1 LPGKK
6 AKKQS
11 SAEKVKFTKKDAKLL
26 PKFSL
31 FFFDRPKFTALLML
45 LILAFGVISYTTL
58 LKREGFPSIN
68 FPVASINGTYIGNAE
83 TVDSK
88 VAKPIAETAMKQNGV
103 ASVQSQSF
111 DNFFNVFIQYEETV
125 NAQEAAKQLE
135 SELQKNNVLPEQAT
149 VTVSAPYFSPAG
161 IQLEPVDIGIS
172 VYGKSGQPTA
182 DLLLAAESFTKS
194 LNEKNLDT
202 VEKAFVINPFN
213 TAINPFTGQSQVIQ
227 KTFDA
232 YGQRESGMNELYPS
246 VLVGV
251 SKKTDADLLKFDSQV
266 NEAVSEIASTQ
277 KDNSVG
283 FVVSASYAP
292 EIKSNIA
299 ELQRELLIAL
309 LAVLLVGA
317 LVIALRAS
325 LITVFA
331 LIIIIFA
338 VIGLLYLLGFTLN
351 VITLFALIL
360 SLALIVDDTIIM
372 VEAIDAQRKKQ
383 KDARKA
389 VSEATR
395 KISRAMLSATFVAV
409 LSFVPLLFVG
419 GILGTFIRAIP
430 ATVISALLISLLVSL
445 IFIPFFA
452 KFLLLNKKS
461 MGEKGVKEVA
471 AGIEQKL
478 AKFIAK
484 PMLWA
489 KGSYKKLTAVGM
501 AAIFVGVLF
510 IGAGGYFGT
519 KVAFNIFPSSK
530 DANNMQVTLSFAPG
544 TNLQTAEQ
552 LTNQATELVYKTLGE
567 NLEYS
572 SLYNTGSTRDATLSI
587 KLISYSKRDIRS
599 PQLVDKVQKELDSGL
614 PQVQSKVVQ
623 LDAGPPA
630 QPFTVVVVDDNREA
644 SFKLANDIAAF
655 FETLTVT
662 RPDGTTATVT
672 NVNPPNPN
680 TFVRSDG
687 NLRVPVSAEFDA
699 SDTTRLFNLAE
710 EAINNEFTPE
720 KVESYGLDKDA
731 IQFDLGQEAENQ
743 ESFAVLGIAFPL
755 ILLSIYILL
764 AIQFRSLLQPI
775 LIFFAIPFSF
785 FGITLSL
792 YLTDNPFS
800 FFAMLGF
807 FALIGLSIK
816 NTILLTDYA
825 NQARKSGMGPVDA
838 IVEGL
843 QERFRPLIATSLTAV
858 VAITPLAI
866 LSPFWQGLAVL
877 IIFGLLSSTLLVI
890 TVFPYYYL
898 GAEFLKI
905 NVSRKLGLSWLIIT
919 VVASILIGRIAPALS
934 GVVILLA
941 IAIGLVYL
949 VKKSSHKIK
958 KA

>member
-1 LPGKK
+1 LPAKK
-6 AKKQS
+6 ASKQVS
-11 SAEKVKFTKKDAKLL
+11 SEKVKFTKKDAKIL

-45 LILAFGVISYTTL
+45 LIFAFGVLSYTTF

-83 TVDSK
+83 TVDNK
-88 VAKPIAETAMKQNGV
+88 VAKPIAETAMKQAGV
-103 ASVQSQSF
+103 SSVQSQSF
-111 DNFFNVFIQYEETV
+111 DNFFNVFIQYEESV

-135 SELQKNNVLPEQAT
+135 SELQKNNVLPEQAQ

-172 VYGKSGQPTA
+172 VYGKNGQSTA
-182 DLLLAAESFTKS
+182 ELLSSAEYFAKL
-194 LNEKNLDT
+194 LNEKNLST
-202 VEKAFVINPFN
+202 VEEAFVISPLS
-213 TAINPFTGQSQVIQ
+213 TATNPFTGQSQVIQ

-232 YGQRESGMNELYPS
+232 YGQRESGNNELYSS

-251 SKKTDADLLKFDSQV
+251 AKKENADLLKFDSQV
-266 NEAVSEIASTQ
+266 NTAVSELASTQ
-277 KDNSVG
+277 KDTDVG
-283 FVVSASYAP
+283 YVVSASYAP
-292 EIKSNIA
+292 DIKSNIA

-331 LIIIIFA
+331 LVIIIFS
-338 VIGLLYLLGFTLN
+338 VIGLLFILGFTLN

-409 LSFVPLLFVG
+409 LSFMPLLFVG

-430 ATVISALLISLLVSL
+430 ATVISALLMSLLVSL

-452 KFLLLNKKS
+452 KFLLLNKKA
-461 MGEKGVKEVA
+461 MGEEGVKELA
-471 AGIEQKL
+471 AGVEKKFAQ
-478 AKFIAK
+478 FIAR

-489 KGSYKKLTAVGM
+489 KGSYKKLTSVGL
-501 AAIFVGVLF
+501 AAIFVGLLF
-510 IGAGGYFGT
+510 VGAGGYFGT
-519 KVAFNIFPSSK
+519 KVAFNIFPPSK

-544 TNLQTAEQ
+544 SDLKTTEE
-552 LTNQATELVYKTLGE
+552 LTNKATEVIYATLGE

-572 SLYNTGSTRDATLSI
+572 SLYNTGSTRDATVSI

-599 PQLVDKVQKELDSGL
+599 PQLVEKVQQELDSSL

-623 LDAGPPA
+623 QDAGPPA
-630 QPFTVVVVDDNREA
+630 QPFTVVVVDSNREA
-644 SFKLANDIAAF
+644 SLKLASDIASF

-662 RPDGTTATVT
+662 RPDGTTAKVT

-687 NLRVPVSAEFDA
+687 NLRVPVSAEFDG

-720 KVESYGLDKDA
+720 KVASYGVSKDA

-743 ESFAVLGIAFPL
+743 ESFAALGIAFPL
-755 ILLSIYILL
+755 VLLSIYILL
-764 AIQFRSLLQPI
+764 AIQFRSLLQPV

-825 NQARKSGMGPVDA
+825 NQSRKAGMGPVDA

-905 NVSRKLGLSWLIIT
+905 NVSRKVGLSWLIIT
-919 VVASILIGRIAPALS
+919 VVLA
-934 GVVILLA
+934 ILLGRFA
-941 IAIGLVYL
+941 PVLSLLTLLIAVIIGIVYL
-949 VKKSSHKIK
+949 VRKTTAKTK